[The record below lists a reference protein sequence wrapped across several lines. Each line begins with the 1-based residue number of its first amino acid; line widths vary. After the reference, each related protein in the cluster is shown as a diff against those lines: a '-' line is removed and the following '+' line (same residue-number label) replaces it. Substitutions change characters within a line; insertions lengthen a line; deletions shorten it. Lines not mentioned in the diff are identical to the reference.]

1 MCRIRG
7 RAREYGLDRR
17 VGAGGWEVVRDKA
30 TGVSG
35 SLSMKNSINQVTG
48 LGSFLRGEY
57 YRLLSGQGT
66 RADLGFCK
74 TFMLQ
79 RGAWLNRERV

>member
-48 LGSFLRGEY
+48 LGSY
-57 YRLLSGQGT
+57 P
-66 RADLGFCK
+66 
-74 TFMLQ
+74 Q
-79 RGAWLNRERV
+79 RGVLPTFKRTRDKSRLGLL